1 MSLRR
6 LGTVD
11 GVAQGLVIVRTPPD
25 GGADGETDGDP
36 PELGT
41 TAVDESLATVGRVVD
56 AFGPVE
62 RPYLALD
69 PADGVDAVG
78 LLGETVYAR

>member
-1 MSLRR
+1 MPLRR

-11 GVAQGLVIVRTPPD
+11 RVAQGLVIVRADPD
-25 GGADGETDGDP
+25 ADGEDP
-36 PELGT
+36 PEIGT

-56 AFGPVE
+56 VFGPVA

-69 PADGVDAVG
+69 PTEGVDAAGV
-78 LLGETVYAR
+78 LGDTVYAR